1 MQLDMDWTARKWG
14 VQALP
19 SIGRNVEL
27 KNPLGMYLASHKRAS
42 RSKDESSYDCFYQE
56 IDLRRL

>member
-1 MQLDMDWTARKWG
+1 
-14 VQALP
+14 
-19 SIGRNVEL
+19 
-27 KNPLGMYLASHKRAS
+27 LGMYLASHKRAS